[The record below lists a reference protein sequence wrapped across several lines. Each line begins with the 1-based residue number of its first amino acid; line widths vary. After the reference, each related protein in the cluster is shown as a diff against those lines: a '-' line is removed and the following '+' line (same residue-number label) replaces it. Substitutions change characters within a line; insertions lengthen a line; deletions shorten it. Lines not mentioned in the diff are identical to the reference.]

1 MTADPDHAR
10 ALEVLQGGFLGEFK
24 TVMLNG
30 KLALVD
36 RGGDAEMGNYVIAR
50 DVSWPGQGNLL
61 CAFPALVALY
71 AAAVEMEAADK
82 AVAGEL
88 NSAGF
93 GCPEYTERVH
103 AAKARRK
110 AAHIA
115 WLAALAAVPKAV
127 LP

>member
-1 MTADPDHAR
+1 MTADTDHAR

-71 AAAVEMEAADK
+71 AAAVEARALERAADFK
-82 AVAGEL
+82 TLEAWHAEATKRYAVL
-88 NSAGF
+88 D
-93 GCPEYTERVH
+93 
-103 AAKARRK
+103 
-110 AAHIA
+110 
-115 WLAALAAVPKAV
+115 AALAAVPKAV

>member
-1 MTADPDHAR
+1 MTADTDHAR

-71 AAAVEMEAADK
+71 AAAVRREEIGNGLDHMDIH
-82 AVAGEL
+82 
-88 NSAGF
+88 S
-93 GCPEYTERVH
+93 PEYKAFEQAWRD
-103 AAKARRK
+103 ARR
-110 AAHIA
+110 AYRE
-115 WLAALAAVPKAV
+115 ALAAVPKAV

>member
-1 MTADPDHAR
+1 MTADTDHAR

-71 AAAVEMEAADK
+71 AAAVELDAALWSDLTSLAGME
-82 AVAGEL
+82 
-88 NSAGF
+88 
-93 GCPEYTERVH
+93 R
-103 AAKARRK
+103 RRK
-110 AAHIA
+110 AWAPFKQ
-115 WLAALAAVPKAV
+115 ALAAVPKAV

>member
-1 MTADPDHAR
+1 MTADTDHAR

-71 AAAVEMEAADK
+71 AAAVELRAATEAH
-82 AVAGEL
+82 VAAATKNEQ
-88 NSAGF
+88 
-93 GCPEYTERVH
+93 EWKHIEVHETRKRQH
-103 AAKARRK
+103 AA
-110 AAHIA
+110 H
-115 WLAALAAVPKAV
+115 LAFVEALAAVPKAV